1 MNTTATRPGSEKQ
14 IAAMFDRIAP
24 RYDLLNKLLSARQD
38 IRWRNQ
44 LVRWLS
50 ASARG
55 RFLDVAT
62 GTGDV
67 IAAVIKAGRQ
77 YSEYWGV
84 DISPEMLRF
93 AEPKLARIEHSSQ
106 VAFREMSAEK
116 LDFPDQNFEALT
128 ISFGLRN
135 VVHPDIALK
144 EFARVL
150 KPGSQLMIL
159 EFFTPGQDL
168 LSRIFG
174 FYFHKVLPKIGGLIS
189 DREAYRYL
197 PNSVGG
203 FYTLP
208 QLQTQLK
215 LSGFKPGRIRKYL
228 FGWCVLVEA
237 IRE

>member
-1 MNTTATRPGSEKQ
+1 MNTTTTRPGSEKQ
-14 IAAMFDRIAP
+14 IAAMFNRIAP

-50 ASARG
+50 PTAKG

-67 IAAVIKAGRQ
+67 IAAVIKAGLN

-84 DISPEMLRF
+84 DISSEMLKF
-93 AEPKLARIEHSSQ
+93 AEPKLARAKTSTQ
-106 VAFREMSAEK
+106 VGFREMSAEK
-116 LDFPDQNFEALT
+116 LEFPDQHFEALT

-135 VVHPDIALK
+135 VVRPDVALN

-150 KPGSQLMIL
+150 KSGSQLMIL
-159 EFFTPGQDL
+159 EFFTPGEDL
-168 LSRIFG
+168 LSRFFG

-208 QLQTQLK
+208 QLQSQLK
-215 LSGFKPGRIRKYL
+215 SSGFRPGRVRKYL